1 AALITEFISGPAG
14 GPGKGV
20 SPLGPEWGPLALCH
34 TDGLSPGTRPPSRGQ
49 QPPPGCSTTP
59 NTAPP
64 GFCTQVPLLVVP
76 VTMVELSAKVSRTL
90 NKTTPGIQIWRI
102 EYLGLGVSVQHP
114 GLNPAGPSAG
124 GSGVHGAGMGVS
136 PSGLMCPFLLQN
148 MEMVPVPTKSYGN
161 FYEGDCYVL
170 LSTRKSGSNFSYDI
184 HYWLGKESS
193 QDEQGAAAIYTTQM
207 DDHLG
212 SVAVQHREVQGH
224 ESETFRAY
232 FKQGI
237 IYKKGGVASGMKH
250 VETNTYNVQRLLH
263 VKGKKN
269 VVAGE
274 VEMSWKSFNR
284 GDVFLLDLGQLIIQ
298 WNGPESNRNERLRVW
313 PGSPKVPSWKKGRVT
328 SHSVPYLGLFLLPWL
343 QAMTL
348 AKDIRDRERGG
359 RAKVGV
365 VDGEDED
372 ASPELMKVLKHV
384 LGEKRDIQPAISDDK
399 VDQIVKSSV
408 KLYHV
413 SNASGNLVIQ
423 EVAVRPLT
431 QDMLLHED
439 CYILDQGG
447 IRIFVWKG
455 KKANKE
461 EKQEAM
467 SRALGFIKAKNYPDS
482 TSVETEND
490 GSESAIFRQLFQKW
504 TLPSQSSGLGK
515 THTVG
520 KVGECLLPTWKDFL
534 DWDGQAMG
542 VAPMACGIW
551 LTSLSFPTAKVE
563 QVKFDTT
570 TLHAKPQ
577 LAAQQ
582 KMVDDGS
589 GEVEV
594 WRVENSELVPVE
606 KKWLGHFYGGD
617 CYLVLY
623 TYYVGPRVNY
633 IIYIWQG
640 RQASADELAASAYL
654 AVALDQK
661 FNNEP
666 VQIRVTMGKEPA
678 HLMAIF
684 KGKMV
689 VYLGGTSRAGSTEPM
704 PSTRLFQVH
713 GTNEYNTKAI
723 EVPVRASSLNSNDV
737 FVLKTPSCCY
747 LWYGK
752 GCSGDEREMAKT
764 VADTI
769 SKMEKPVIAEGQ
781 EPPEFWLALGGKS
794 QYASSKRLQEE
805 NPSVSPRLFECSN
818 KTGTF
823 LATEIIDFTQD
834 DLEESD
840 VYLLDTWDQ
849 VFLWIGKDA
858 NESEKEAA
866 AVMAQEYLRSH
877 PSGRDL
883 DTPIIVVKQGYEPLT
898 FTGWFLAWDP
908 LNWHVSNGGGL
919 KYQRERKSYETLRAE
934 LGDESSLG
942 QLTSALTSTQEVF
955 TASTTLVPSKLEI
968 FPLDVLVNT
977 AAEDLPRGVDPSRKE
992 DHLSDEDFQAAFG
1005 MNRSAFRS
1013 LPLWKQQKL
1022 KKDKGLF

>member
-1 AALITEFISGPAG
+1 
-14 GPGKGV
+14 
-20 SPLGPEWGPLALCH
+20 
-34 TDGLSPGTRPPSRGQ
+34 
-49 QPPPGCSTTP
+49 
-59 NTAPP
+59 
-64 GFCTQVPLLVVP
+64 
-76 VTMVELSAKVSRTL
+76 MVELSTKVARTL
-90 NKTTPGIQIWRI
+90 NKTTPGLQIWRI
-102 EYLGLGVSVQHP
+102 E
-114 GLNPAGPSAG
+114 
-124 GSGVHGAGMGVS
+124 
-136 PSGLMCPFLLQN
+136 N

-161 FYEGDCYVL
+161 FFEGDCYVL
-170 LSTRKSGSNFSYDI
+170 LSTRKTGSPFSYNI

-212 SVAVQHREVQGH
+212 MVAVQHREVQGH
-224 ESETFRAY
+224 ESQTFRAY
-232 FKQGI
+232 FKQGL

-250 VETNTYNVQRLLH
+250 VETNTYNIQRLLH

-298 WNGPESNRNERLRVW
+298 WNGPESNRNERL
-313 PGSPKVPSWKKGRVT
+313 K
-328 SHSVPYLGLFLLPWL
+328 
-343 QAMTL
+343 AMVL

-365 VDGEDED
+365 VDGENEG
-372 ASPELMKVLKHV
+372 ASPGLMKVLMHV
-384 LGEKRDIQPAISDDK
+384 LGEKRDIKAAIPDDK
-399 VDQIVKSSV
+399 VDEKLKSSL
-408 KLYHV
+408 KLYHI

-423 EVAVRPLT
+423 EVAIRPLT

-447 IRIFVWKG
+447 LKIFVWKG
-455 KKANKE
+455 KNANKE
-461 EKQEAM
+461 EKQQAM
-467 SRALGFIKAKNYPDS
+467 SRALGFIKAKNYPAS
-482 TSVETEND
+482 TSVEIEND
-490 GSESAIFRQLFQKW
+490 GSESTIFRQLFQKW
-504 TLPSQSSGLGK
+504 TVPNQTSGLGK

-520 KVGECLLPTWKDFL
+520 KV
-534 DWDGQAMG
+534 
-542 VAPMACGIW
+542 
-551 LTSLSFPTAKVE
+551 AKVE
-563 QVKFDTT
+563 QVKFDAT

-577 LAAQQ
+577 MAAQQ

-594 WRVENSELVPVE
+594 WRVENQELVPVE

-623 TYYVGPRVNY
+623 TYTVGPKVNR
-633 IIYIWQG
+633 IIYLWQG
-640 RQASADELAASAYL
+640 RQASADELAASAYQ
-654 AVALDQK
+654 AVILDQK
-661 FNNEP
+661 YNNEP
-666 VQIRVTMGKEPA
+666 VQVRVTMGKEPA

-689 VYLGGTSRAGSTEPM
+689 VYAGGTSRAGNKEPT
-704 PSTRLFQVH
+704 PSTRLFHVH
-713 GTNEYNTKAI
+713 GTNEYNTKAF

-752 GCSGDEREMAKT
+752 GCSGDEREMGKT
-764 VADTI
+764 VADII
-769 SKMEKPVIAEGQ
+769 SKTEKPVIAEGQ
-781 EPPEFWLALGGKS
+781 EPPEFWVALGGKS
-794 QYASSKRLQEE
+794 QYANSKRLQEE
-805 NPSVSPRLFECSN
+805 NPSVCPRLFECSN

-823 LATEIIDFTQD
+823 LATEIVDFTQD
-834 DLEESD
+834 DLEEND

-849 VFLWIGKDA
+849 VFFWIGKGA

-866 AVMAQEYLRSH
+866 AVMVQEYLRSH

-883 DTPIIVVKQGYEPLT
+883 DTPIIVVKQGYEPPT

-908 LNWHVSNGGGL
+908 LNWED
-919 KYQRERKSYETLRAE
+919 KKSYEALKAE
-934 LGDESSLG
+934 LGDDSSLG
-942 QLTSALTSTQEVF
+942 QLTSVLTSREEVF
-955 TASTTLVPSKLEI
+955 TTTTTLLPDKLET

-977 AAEDLPRGVDPSRKE
+977 SAEDLPQGVDPSRKE
-992 DHLSDEDFQAAFG
+992 YHLSDQDFQATFG
-1005 MNRSAFRS
+1005 MNRSAFGN

-1022 KKDKGLF
+1022 KKEKGLF

>member
-1 AALITEFISGPAG
+1 
-14 GPGKGV
+14 
-20 SPLGPEWGPLALCH
+20 
-34 TDGLSPGTRPPSRGQ
+34 
-49 QPPPGCSTTP
+49 
-59 NTAPP
+59 
-64 GFCTQVPLLVVP
+64 
-76 VTMVELSAKVSRTL
+76 MVELSAKVSRTL

-102 EYLGLGVSVQHP
+102 E
-114 GLNPAGPSAG
+114 
-124 GSGVHGAGMGVS
+124 
-136 PSGLMCPFLLQN
+136 N

-212 SVAVQHREVQGH
+212 SVAVQHREAQGH
-224 ESETFRAY
+224 ESDTFRAY
-232 FKQGI
+232 FKQGLV
-237 IYKKGGVASGMKH
+237 YKKGGVASGMKH

-298 WNGPESNRNERLRVW
+298 WNGPESNRNERLR
-313 PGSPKVPSWKKGRVT
+313 
-328 SHSVPYLGLFLLPWL
+328 
-343 QAMTL
+343 AMTL

-372 ASPELMKVLKHV
+372 ASPGLMKVLKHV
-384 LGEKRDIQPAISDDK
+384 LGEKRDIQPAIPDVK
-399 VDQIVKSSV
+399 VDQALKSSL

-413 SNASGNLVIQ
+413 SNTSGNLVIQ

-447 IRIFVWKG
+447 IKIFVWKG
-455 KKANKE
+455 KNANKE
-461 EKQEAM
+461 EKQQAM

-504 TLPSQSSGLGK
+504 TVPNQSSGLGK

-520 KVGECLLPTWKDFL
+520 KV
-534 DWDGQAMG
+534 
-542 VAPMACGIW
+542 
-551 LTSLSFPTAKVE
+551 AKVE
-563 QVKFDTT
+563 QVKFDAT

-577 LAAQQ
+577 MAAQQ

-594 WRVENSELVPVE
+594 WRVEDNELVPVE

-623 TYYVGPRVNY
+623 TYFVGPKVNR

-640 RQASADELAASAYL
+640 RQASTDELAASAYQ

-661 FNNEP
+661 YNNEP

-689 VYLGGTSRAGSTEPM
+689 VYAGGTSRAGSTEPT

-713 GTNEYNTKAI
+713 GTNEYNTKAF

-764 VADTI
+764 VADII
-769 SKMEKPVIAEGQ
+769 SKLEKPVIAEGQ

-794 QYASSKRLQEE
+794 QYASSKSRVSLIPITLTPLRLQEE
-805 NPSVSPRLFECSN
+805 NPSVPPRLFECSN

-840 VYLLDTWDQ
+840 VYLLDAWDQ
-849 VFLWIGKDA
+849 VFLWLGKGA

-883 DTPIIVVKQGYEPLT
+883 DTPIIVVKQGYEPPT

-908 LNWHVSNGGGL
+908 LNWDD
-919 KYQRERKSYETLRAE
+919 KKSYETLRAE

-942 QLTSALTSTQEVF
+942 QLTSVLTSRQEVF
-955 TASTTLVPSKLEI
+955 TASTTLVPTKLET

-992 DHLSDEDFQAAFG
+992 DHLSDADFKAVFG
-1005 MNRSAFRS
+1005 MSRSAFSS
-1013 LPLWKQQKL
+1013 LPLWKQQNL

>member
-1 AALITEFISGPAG
+1 
-14 GPGKGV
+14 
-20 SPLGPEWGPLALCH
+20 
-34 TDGLSPGTRPPSRGQ
+34 
-49 QPPPGCSTTP
+49 
-59 NTAPP
+59 
-64 GFCTQVPLLVVP
+64 
-76 VTMVELSAKVSRTL
+76 MVELSAKVSRTL

-102 EYLGLGVSVQHP
+102 E
-114 GLNPAGPSAG
+114 
-124 GSGVHGAGMGVS
+124 
-136 PSGLMCPFLLQN
+136 N

-232 FKQGI
+232 FKQGL

-250 VETNTYNVQRLLH
+250 VETNTYNIQRLLH

-298 WNGPESNRNERLRVW
+298 WNGPDSNRQERL
-313 PGSPKVPSWKKGRVT
+313 G
-328 SHSVPYLGLFLLPWL
+328 
-343 QAMTL
+343 AMNL

-359 RAKVGV
+359 RAKVGI

-372 ASPELMKVLKHV
+372 ASPGLMKVLKHV
-384 LGEKRDIQPAISDDK
+384 LGEKRDIQPAIPDEK
-399 VDQIVKSSV
+399 VDEILKSSL

-413 SNASGNLVIQ
+413 SDASGNLIIQ
-423 EVAVRPLT
+423 EVAIRPLT

-455 KKANKE
+455 KNASKE
-461 EKQEAM
+461 EKQQAM

-504 TLPSQSSGLGK
+504 TLPNQTSGLGK

-520 KVGECLLPTWKDFL
+520 KV
-534 DWDGQAMG
+534 
-542 VAPMACGIW
+542 
-551 LTSLSFPTAKVE
+551 AKVE
-563 QVKFDTT
+563 QVKFDVT
-570 TLHAKPQ
+570 TLHAKPEV
-577 LAAQQ
+577 AAQQ

-594 WRVENSELVPVE
+594 WRVENNELVPVE

-623 TYYVGPRVNY
+623 TYYVGPKVNR
-633 IIYIWQG
+633 IIYMWQG
-640 RQASADELAASAYL
+640 RQASTDELAASAYQ

-661 FNNEP
+661 YNNEP

-684 KGKMV
+684 KGRMV
-689 VYLGGTSRAGSTEPM
+689 VYAGGTSRAGNTEPT

-713 GTNEYNTKAI
+713 GTNEYNTKAF

-764 VADTI
+764 VADII

-794 QYASSKRLQEE
+794 QYANSKRLQEE
-805 NPSVSPRLFECSN
+805 NTSVSPRLFECSN

-834 DLEESD
+834 DLEESE

-849 VFLWIGKDA
+849 VFFWIGKGA

-883 DTPIIVVKQGYEPLT
+883 DTPIIVVKQGYEPPT

-908 LNWHVSNGGGL
+908 LNWDD
-919 KYQRERKSYETLRAE
+919 KKSYETLRSE
-934 LGDESSLG
+934 LGDESSLE
-942 QLTSALTSTQEVF
+942 QLTSVLTSKQEVVF
-955 TASTTLVPSKLEI
+955 TASTTLVPSKLET

-992 DHLSDEDFQAAFG
+992 AVFG
-1005 MNRSAFRS
+1005 MSRSAFS
-1013 LPLWKQQKL
+1013 NLPLWKQQKL

>member
-1 AALITEFISGPAG
+1 
-14 GPGKGV
+14 
-20 SPLGPEWGPLALCH
+20 
-34 TDGLSPGTRPPSRGQ
+34 
-49 QPPPGCSTTP
+49 
-59 NTAPP
+59 
-64 GFCTQVPLLVVP
+64 
-76 VTMVELSAKVSRTL
+76 MVELSGKIIKTL

-102 EYLGLGVSVQHP
+102 E
-114 GLNPAGPSAG
+114 
-124 GSGVHGAGMGVS
+124 
-136 PSGLMCPFLLQN
+136 N
-148 MEMVPVPTKSYGN
+148 MEMVPVPTNSYGN

-170 LSTRKSGSNFSYDI
+170 LSTRKTGSSFSYHI

-193 QDEQGAAAIYTTQM
+193 QDEQGAAAIYTIQM

-212 SVAVQHREVQGH
+212 TVAVQHREAQGY

-232 FKQGI
+232 FKHGL

-250 VETNTYNVQRLLH
+250 VETNTYNIQRLLH

-269 VVAGE
+269 VMAGE
-274 VEMSWKSFNR
+274 VEMSWNSFNR

-298 WNGPESNRNERLRVW
+298 WNGPESNRQERL
-313 PGSPKVPSWKKGRVT
+313 K
-328 SHSVPYLGLFLLPWL
+328 
-343 QAMTL
+343 AMTL

-359 RAKVGV
+359 RAKVGIV
-365 VDGEDED
+365 EGEDEG
-372 ASPELMKVLKHV
+372 ASPGLMQVLTRV
-384 LGEKRDIQPAISDDK
+384 LGEKKDIKAAIPDEI
-399 VDQIVKSSV
+399 VDQKLKSAL

-423 EVAVRPLT
+423 EVAIRPLT

-447 IRIFVWKG
+447 QKIFVWKG
-455 KKANKE
+455 KNANKE
-461 EKQEAM
+461 EKQQAM
-467 SRALGFIKAKNYPDS
+467 SRALGFIKAKNYPNS

-490 GSESAIFRQLFQKW
+490 GSESTIFRQLFQKW
-504 TLPSQSSGLGK
+504 TVPNQTSGLGK

-520 KVGECLLPTWKDFL
+520 KV
-534 DWDGQAMG
+534 
-542 VAPMACGIW
+542 
-551 LTSLSFPTAKVE
+551 AKVE
-563 QVKFDTT
+563 QVKFDAT

-577 LAAQQ
+577 MAAQQ

-594 WRVENSELVPVE
+594 VWRVENNELVPVE
-606 KKWLGHFYGGD
+606 KQWLGHFYGGD

-623 TYYVGPRVNY
+623 TYFVGPKVNR

-640 RQASADELAASAYL
+640 RQATTDELAASAYH
-654 AVALDQK
+654 AVFLDQK
-661 FNNEP
+661 YNNEP
-666 VQIRVTMGKEPA
+666 VQVRVTMGKEPA

-689 VYLGGTSRAGSTEPM
+689 VYAGGTSRAGSKEPT
-704 PSTRLFQVH
+704 PSTRLFHVH
-713 GTNEYNTKAI
+713 GTNEYNTKAF
-723 EVPVRASSLNSNDV
+723 EVPVRASALNSNDV

-752 GCSGDEREMAKT
+752 GCSGDEREMGKA
-764 VADTI
+764 VADII
-769 SKMEKPVIAEGQ
+769 SKTEKQVVVEGQ
-781 EPPEFWLALGGKS
+781 EPSEFWVALGGKS
-794 QYASSKRLQEE
+794 QYADSKRLQEE
-805 NPSVSPRLFECSN
+805 DSSVPPRLFECSN

-823 LATEIIDFTQD
+823 VATEIEDFTQD
-834 DLEESD
+834 DLEEDD

-849 VFLWIGKDA
+849 VFFWIGKGA
-858 NESEKEAA
+858 NEAEKEAA
-866 AVMAQEYLRSH
+866 AVMVQEYLRSH

-883 DTPIIVVKQGYEPLT
+883 DTPIIVVKQGYEPPT

-908 LNWHVSNGGGL
+908 LIWAD
-919 KYQRERKSYETLRAE
+919 RKSYEELKAE

-942 QLTSALTSTQEVF
+942 QLTSDLTSRQEIF
-955 TASTTLVPSKLEI
+955 TATTQLLPDKLET

-992 DHLSDEDFQAAFG
+992 DHLSDQDFEAAFS
-1005 MNRSAFRS
+1005 MSRSAFS
-1013 LPLWKQQKL
+1013 NLPVWKQQKL